1 MYFTGSKGGQS
12 RMESFFKKKQIFAI
26 LFCVLLFGMSIYA
39 VGQNYGLIPSVDLT
53 CKALTAYGNIEK
65 ILEKKESKN
74 LNYVKDE
81 EGYIYY
87 SAAYIQPDENVLDY
101 ATRIRRLKEF
111 AEKKGTK
118 CMVVSFPQK
127 NWQKTEAGIGLHI
140 ANYNYLQDEF
150 LFNLMYGRVDS
161 LDLRNAFNEMQADKN
176 RLYYK
181 TDSSLTTYGSFIAFA
196 ALLDELEHRY
206 DFKLDPHGYY
216 RNLENYKITE
226 YKKCFLGNLGD
237 DTGLGFAELE
247 DFQLYILQDQH
258 RYIWQRL
265 SKENSKY
272 TKEGMG
278 VKTLFD
284 MSSLKAE
291 NVYNADF
298 MDVFMDSDDALDVVK
313 NMDNKEGLKVLCI
326 RDENFS
332 PLGVFLAPMCSELH
346 LISADT
352 SLVDIEDYV
361 SDNNFDLVLVG
372 ISSKNIKEESFKYGK
387 TKDSFK

>member
-1 MYFTGSKGGQS
+1 MYFIGSKGGQS

-39 VGQNYGLIPSVDLT
+39 VGQNYGLIKSVDLK

-65 ILEKKESKN
+65 ILGKKESKN

-101 ATRIRRLKEF
+101 ATRVRRLKEY

-127 NWQKTEAGIGLHI
+127 NWQKTQAGIGLHI

-161 LDLRNAFNEMQADKN
+161 LDLRNAFNEMQADKK

-181 TDSSLTTYGSFIAFA
+181 TDSSLTTYGSFMAFT

-206 DFKLDPHGYY
+206 DFKLDPYGCY

-247 DFQLYILQDQH
+247 DFQLYILQDQN
-258 RYIWQRL
+258 RYIWERL

-284 MSSLKAE
+284 RNSLKTE

-298 MDVFMDSDDALDVVK
+298 MDAFMDSDDALDVVK
-313 NMDNKEGLKVLCI
+313 SMDNKEGLKVLCI

-352 SLVDIEDYV
+352 RLVDIEDYV
-361 SDNNFDLVLVG
+361 TDNDFDLILVG